1 MDAILGW
8 NDQYEMHFVII
19 HEFEYLPSRI
29 STWVRLIPLWS
40 LTMEGGE
47 RNKLSSRRPQILIQG
62 LTEYLTESA
71 LHGVKYLVGGGR
83 KTKFFWVGSFNFT
96 KSSIFA
102 ANTNILCLSTV
113 N

>member
-1 MDAILGW
+1 
-8 NDQYEMHFVII
+8 
-19 HEFEYLPSRI
+19 
-29 STWVRLIPLWS
+29 
-40 LTMEGGE
+40 MEGGE
-47 RNKLSSRRPQILIQG
+47 RNKLQSRRPQILIQG

-71 LHGVKYLVGGGR
+71 LHGVKYLAGGGY
-83 KTKFFWVGSFNFT
+83 KSKFFWVGKSNFT